1 MTEAEASIDSP
12 AEVEEVEEIPQV
24 VLREV
29 LKERGMSNND
39 IKQAALTGKIM
50 LRGVPTSDMGRMVT
64 PGEVEHVSDARRIT
78 PGRDLVVLHRDPNM
92 AVVYKPSGM
101 LSVHA
106 NNQKAK
112 PDVVSFIGKL
122 FDKSYPVHRLDQET
136 SGAMMVALDEDSQ
149 YRVKELLEVHDVER
163 RYLAIVQGRPGKN
176 QWKMDTQLVRNRG
189 DGKRGTGEGESARRA
204 ITHFKVIQPLRGAT
218 LVEAM
223 LETGRTHQVRIHLA
237 ESGHPVLG
245 DKIYGNQGS
254 ARRFPRV
261 ALHAAILGFDHPS
274 TQLKMRFDVP
284 LADDMEK
291 LRRELLRTESGP
303 GTSGD
308 RPRTLK
314 PHNKS
319 GKKKPRHK
327 RSRKKVKRKS

>member
-1 MTEAEASIDSP
+1 MSDSEQAIEP
-12 AEVEEVEEIPQV
+12 AIEPVEEV

-39 IKQAALTGKIM
+39 IKQAALAGKVM
-50 LRGVPTSDMGRMVT
+50 LRGMPTSDMGRMVI
-64 PGEVEHVSDARRIT
+64 PSEVEHVSDARRIT
-78 PGRDLVVLHRDPNM
+78 PGRDLVILHRDPNM
-92 AVVYKPSGM
+92 VVVSKPSGM

-106 NNQKAK
+106 NNQKDK
-112 PDVVSFIGKL
+112 PDVVSFVGKL
-122 FDKSYPVHRLDQET
+122 FDKGYAVHRLDQET
-136 SGAMMVALDEDSQ
+136 SGAMMIALDEDSQ
-149 YRVKELLEVHDVER
+149 YRIKELLEVHDVER
-163 RYLAIVQGRPGKN
+163 RYLAIVQGRPGKS

-189 DGKRGTGEGESARRA
+189 DGKRGTGEADNAKRA

-237 ESGHPVLG
+237 EAGHPVLG
-245 DKIYGNQGS
+245 DKLYGNQGS

-291 LRRELLRTESGP
+291 LRRELTRPEAREFTP
-303 GTSGD
+303 GD
-308 RPRTLK
+308 RPRSLS
-314 PHNKS
+314 PRNKS
-319 GKKKPRHK
+319 GKKKSGKK
-327 RSRKKVKRKS
+327 RTRKKVKRKS

>member
-1 MTEAEASIDSP
+1 MTDTNTQP
-12 AEVEEVEEIPQV
+12 PTEEK
-24 VLREV
+24 VLRDV
-29 LKERGMSNND
+29 LKQRGMANAE
-39 IKQAALTGKIM
+39 IKQAAASGKIM
-50 LRGVPTSDMGRMVT
+50 LRDMPTADMGRMVI
-64 PGEVEHVSDARRIT
+64 PEEVQFVSDARRMT
-78 PGRDLVVLHRDPNM
+78 PGRDLVILHRDPNM
-92 AVVYKPSGM
+92 VVVSKPSGM

-106 NNQKAK
+106 NNQKDK
-112 PDVVSFIGKL
+112 PDVVSFVGKL
-122 FDKSYPVHRLDQET
+122 FEKGYAVHRLDQET

-163 RYLAIVQGRPGKN
+163 RYLAIVQGRPGKD
-176 QWKMDTQLVRNRG
+176 QWKMDTKLVRNRG
-189 DGKRGTGEGESARRA
+189 DGKRGTGEGENAKRA

-237 ESGHPVLG
+237 EAGHPVLG
-245 DKIYGNQGS
+245 DKLYGNQGS

-291 LRRELLRTESGP
+291 LRRELTRPDPRSTDNANGP
-303 GTSGD
+303 RKLSTRS
-308 RPRTLK
+308 RPS
-314 PHNKS
+314 KS
-319 GKKKPRHK
+319 GNKKKPRHK
-327 RSRKKVKRKS
+327 RTRKKLKR